1 MTWLISRSTVPILSE
16 LQQVCTMMRQMDTT
30 HPPDLSCDSMNIT
43 WRRNQ
48 ELYMG
53 DRAHFYLISIAA
65 IGTLYRYSRQPLDT
79 SVYIVQRKINGDT
92 TKIDLQILMWNH
104 YTPPLPPRKN
114 SRNRVH
120 CIYINGSQRTRH
132 RSLSFNPGLHI
143 TLKYNN
149 HQIKVK
155 DFFYAKNLE
164 DIFSDPSEIIYIS
177 QEKCHVISLHC
188 NYFFISTTCIC
199 L

>member
-1 MTWLISRSTVPILSE
+1 MVLNYRIHGDSVNETETKLIFVATVWWNDFIWNDLANKQKYCSNIVRACNKFVRWCVKWIPRIHLIYH
-16 LQQVCTMMRQMDTT
+16 VTT
-30 HPPDLSCDSMNIT
+30 LNIT

-79 SVYIVQRKINGDT
+79 SVYIVQRKIDGDT

-114 SRNRVH
+114 SRSRVH
-120 CIYINGSQRTRH
+120 CI
-132 RSLSFNPGLHI
+132 
-143 TLKYNN
+143 
-149 HQIKVK
+149 
-155 DFFYAKNLE
+155 
-164 DIFSDPSEIIYIS
+164 
-177 QEKCHVISLHC
+177 
-188 NYFFISTTCIC
+188 
-199 L
+199 